1 MARFIVTGG
10 SGFIGQAL
18 ASVLETHGHEVVV
31 ASRGFDRHR
40 GRAWVEYDLQR
51 PETISN
57 LIALQPDGV
66 FHLAWSTVPASAEHT
81 PEADVRTNVVG
92 SIELFRAL
100 SEVGV
105 RTVFLSS
112 GGTVYGVTES
122 RPIFEEH
129 PTDPIGA
136 YGMSKLV
143 VEQYAELFRRSHHFD
158 VRIARLSNPYGI
170 NVSEGKAQG
179 AVSIFA
185 RRIISNDEIVL
196 MGDGSVVR
204 DYIEVNDAAH
214 ALYLIMLAELGS
226 NLTNI
231 KFNVGTGKGLSLT
244 QVISLLEDITGARAR
259 VRRAGERKFDVPYNV
274 LDISKMNKEIRW
286 QPRTDIRDG
295 IEELVRTICE
305 AKKNIYNA

>member
-1 MARFIVTGG
+1 MARFIITGG
-10 SGFIGQAL
+10 SGFIGQTL
-18 ASVLETHGHEVVV
+18 ASVLETHGHEVIV
-31 ASRGFDRHR
+31 ASRGFNWHR

-57 LIALQPDGV
+57 LIALQADGV

-81 PEADVRTNVVG
+81 PEADIRTNVVG
-92 SIELFRAL
+92 SVELFRAL
-100 SEVGV
+100 SAVGV

-112 GGTVYGVTES
+112 GGTVYGVTEN
-122 RPIFEEH
+122 RPIPEEH

-143 VEQYAELFRRSHHFD
+143 VEQYAELFRRSHNFD

-185 RRIISNDEIVL
+185 RRIISNDEVVL

-204 DYIEVNDAAH
+204 DYIEVSDAVQ
-214 ALYLIMLAELGS
+214 ALYLIMLADIDNHLA
-226 NLTNI
+226 NI
-231 KFNVGTGKGLSLT
+231 KFNVGTGTGVSLT
-244 QVISLLEDITGARAR
+244 EVISLLEEITGVRAR
-259 VRRAGERKFDVPYNV
+259 VRRTAVRKFDVPYNV
-274 LDISKMNKEIRW
+274 LDISKINKEIRW
-286 QPRTDIRDG
+286 QPRTSIRDG
-295 IEELVRTICE
+295 LEELVNTI
-305 AKKNIYNA
+305 NATTKGRYSV